1 MGSQQ
6 FCLKWNNHQSNM
18 LAVFEQ
24 LLSNEALV
32 DVTLACEGLSLKAH
46 KMVLSACS
54 PFFQALFVEN
64 PCKHPIVIMKDMR
77 YMDLKAIVE
86 FMYRG
91 EVNVSQDQLSALLK
105 TAETLKVKGL
115 AEVTGENKHGAL
127 VSVDGADPKPVG
139 TPRAESPPL
148 SKRKRGR
155 PRRRSPSDSNKSDSE
170 DQGGPPA
177 TRIKGPES
185 PEIIEDG
192 SLSSD
197 RVTAL
202 PAASP
207 SSRTSSTVAVSSTA
221 VPPSAHLG
229 STAKATNSLATSQH
243 TQDSI
248 GDDVGEGDDADFEVE
263 PSNLMEQSMTTE
275 NVPVFTDVA
284 SSSQALGNESQQSHH
299 TGSTSDSTA
308 LVPVQ
313 ASLPSDI
320 SISSQ
325 VDIKPS
331 PSSLIPYDDQA
342 ISPVVAAPPAAAASS
357 AEGASMAMMFMDS
370 SGVPA
375 IAGPSNYHPDKQQST
390 PSHATHG
397 WQALGVAARQY
408 RGPSSASASLVCRP
422 HWCSVCNKCYSS
434 AAKLRRHQTMH
445 YLQRKFYKCSYCPRR
460 YSWMETLHVHMKRIH
475 AVSQFYWRP
484 RKKTGTFRCD
494 VCGKPFSNK
503 ANMQRH
509 KVLHATVRDVYFCDV
524 CSRPFSWKSSLERHK
539 RDMHAALA
547 SGSGAQRNE
556 SSRVHG
562 TFPNVTPALNHWPHP
577 WSKMLLLLLQAQS
590 KPGRHVTSVVAVSST
605 NRLWSVTW
613 TGIDRSSRRPSIHM

>member
-1 MGSQQ
+1 MAGEPASSSPSSSFLRTAPNDVVCSDRPEKARDINRGFLLDRATTNVSPVPENSLVPLERRGTTSSKMGSQQ

-64 PCKHPIVIMKDMR
+64 PCKHPIVILKDMR

-170 DQGGPPA
+170 DQGGPPT

-192 SLSSD
+192 SMSSD

-221 VPPSAHLG
+221 VPSGALIG
-229 STAKATNSLATSQH
+229 STAKATNSLAATSQH
-243 TQDSI
+243 TQDSM

-357 AEGASMAMMFMDS
+357 AEGPNMAMMFMDT

-390 PSHATHG
+390 PSHGLRPTTILAPA
-397 WQALGVAARQY
+397 ALGVHQCNVWRCAAATIVSGVQKLAFSF
-408 RGPSSASASLVCRP
+408 GPWTMARFRLDSLRACLFAVLLAT
-422 HWCSVCNKCYSS
+422 S
-434 AAKLRRHQTMH
+434 
-445 YLQRKFYKCSYCPRR
+445 
-460 YSWMETLHVHMKRIH
+460 ETE
-475 AVSQFYWRP
+475 P
-484 RKKTGTFRCD
+484 
-494 VCGKPFSNK
+494 
-503 ANMQRH
+503 
-509 KVLHATVRDVYFCDV
+509 
-524 CSRPFSWKSSLERHK
+524 
-539 RDMHAALA
+539 AALA
-547 SGSGAQRNE
+547 AHLFLASRA
-556 SSRVHG
+556 SSFRSDVIR
-562 TFPNVTPALNHWPHP
+562 
-577 WSKMLLLLLQAQS
+577 SCS
-590 KPGRHVTSVVAVSST
+590 PGF
-605 NRLWSVTW
+605 
-613 TGIDRSSRRPSIHM
+613 DE